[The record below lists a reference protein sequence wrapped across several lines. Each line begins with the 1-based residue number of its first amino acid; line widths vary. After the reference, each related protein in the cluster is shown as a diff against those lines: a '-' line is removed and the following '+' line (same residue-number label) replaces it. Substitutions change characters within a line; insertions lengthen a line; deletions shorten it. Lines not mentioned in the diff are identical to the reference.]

1 MSTKRLRGASGFESY
16 YQALFGERWPAL
28 ERALVE
34 RPPPVA
40 RLNPHAQVAR
50 NLAPQES
57 SEAVSWLDGCVSY
70 VGGNPERDAAGLLE
84 FYVIDPA
91 SVLVARTLDVRPH
104 QRVLDLCAAPGGK
117 TLILAD
123 ALAEGGRLVANDR
136 SPDRAQR
143 LRRVIADYLP
153 TELRSRVQVTSRDGR
168 LWGVHEENA
177 YDAVLLDAPCSSERH
192 VLADPAELAKWS
204 EGRVTRLAQEQ
215 YALLTSALLALK
227 PGGRVVYSTCAL
239 AAAENDGVIERLF
252 EKGRHRAR
260 VERFELPRGAPTRH
274 GWQFLPDRD
283 EAGPMFVARLVK
295 E

>member
-1 MSTKRLRGASGFESY
+1 VSTKRLRGASGFDAY
-16 YQALFGERWPAL
+16 YRASFGERWPAL
-28 ERALVE
+28 EQALLQ

-40 RLNPHAQVAR
+40 RLNPHARFVRPA
-50 NLAPQES
+50 
-57 SEAVSWLDGCVSY
+57 EAEMRQAVPVLEGCVAY
-70 VGGNPERDAAGLLE
+70 VGGNPERDATGLLE

-91 SVLVARTLDVRPH
+91 SVLVARALEV
-104 QRVLDLCAAPGGK
+104 QANERVLDLCAAPGGK
-117 TLILAD
+117 TLVLAD
-123 ALAEGGRLVANDR
+123 ALTLGGQLVANDR
-136 SPDRAQR
+136 SPERAQR
-143 LRRVIADYLP
+143 LRRVLADYLP
-153 TELRSRVQVTSRDGR
+153 TELRSRIQVTSRDGR
-168 LWGVHEENA
+168 RWGIHEENA

-192 VLADPAELAKWS
+192 VLADSAELAKWS

-239 AAAENDGVIERLF
+239 AEAENDGVIDRLF

-260 VERFELPRGAPTRH
+260 VERLELPRGAPTRH

-283 EAGPMFVARLVK
+283 DAGPMYVARLVK